1 MYHHVGISKLSP
13 AQMSKLKHGQAVRIK
28 LGSSHTLP
36 LREDQIKKLHRAHK
50 KGSGITI
57 SCDPTSLHEMHGS
70 GFFDSMKAAFS
81 HPITKQISQIARP
94 IATNMARSALGAF
107 GPGGQAVGNALLD
120 VANQQAEQHGYGV
133 KRKAKKHYVHHD
145 VRMYE
150 PVEHGQH
157 LHGEGFF
164 DSLKKAASS
173 NVAKSISKSL
183 RPIATDFIRSKMPQD
198 GVLGALGNLAL
209 DQGNALAERHG
220 YGVRRRGRPRKGG
233 ALIAAGY

>member
-57 SCDPTSLHEMHGS
+57 TCDPTSLHDMHGS
-70 GFFDSMKAAFS
+70 GFFDSMKKAFQS
-81 HPITKQISQIARP
+81 PVAKQISQALRP
-94 IATNMARSALGAF
+94 IATDFIRSTMPQDGVLGALGNIALD
-107 GPGGQAVGNALLD
+107 QGNAL
-120 VANQQAEQHGYGV
+120 AERHGYGV
-133 KRKAKKHYVHHD
+133 KRKATKHYVHHD

-157 LHGEGFF
+157 LHGDGFF

-209 DQGNALAERHG
+209 EQGNALAERHG
-220 YGVRRRGRPRKGG
+220 YGIKKRRGRPRKGG